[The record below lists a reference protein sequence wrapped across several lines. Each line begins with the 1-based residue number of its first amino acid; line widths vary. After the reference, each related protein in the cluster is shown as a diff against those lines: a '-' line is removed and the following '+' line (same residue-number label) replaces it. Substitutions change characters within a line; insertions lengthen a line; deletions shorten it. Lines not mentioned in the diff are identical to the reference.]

1 MTGICH
7 SPSDLLVVEPE
18 YCPQAVVDWY
28 MLGEDEGYKSGFKK
42 KDGTEKARK
51 HLAAMGWVIWYGQ
64 KGLRRELRY
73 TSPTGRSFYSLR
85 TACKGC
91 IDQGG
96 VSGIVGSSDPVSKTE
111 SVASTSVSQT
121 ETLVISSVSE
131 TVDHNR
137 KPVECIHL
145 GDDKTETLGS
155 VCQRVPSSS
164 VSHTPVRNRKPVKFI
179 NLGDEVEGELSGHPK
194 RKDFINHGDDK
205 TETLAS
211 GSVCQGVAS
220 SSVSETPARNRK
232 PLKGINLGDEVKGEL
247 AGHPKTKPRKVLADL
262 KKIRNHS
269 SVSQSKRVLQS
280 GKKRNGGIHKFQ
292 TTLSWLVDNEVVLP
306 RTRVHYRGKNG
317 APPTKEGHITRDGIE
332 CICCCQVF
340 TLSGFEAHAGS
351 TNHRP
356 AANILLEDGRT
367 LQDCQRQA
375 MNRNQ
380 NKSFTTKLQES
391 DEISSVSLQDCQG
404 QAVKRNKNK
413 SFTTKLEESDDEICS
428 VCHYG
433 GELVLCDHC
442 PSAFHKS
449 CLGLKDVP
457 NGDWFCPSC
466 ACGICGRSKFQENK
480 GDSVDD
486 SFITC
491 KQCEHKFHIGCI
503 RSKEAATDNKDHC
516 FCGRK
521 CEDIFL
527 GLRKLLGKPIP
538 VGTDN
543 LTWTLLK
550 STEDKSCNPDAP
562 DIEASKEKC
571 SKLKAAIAVMHEC
584 FEPVIDPQTN
594 SDLVEDVIFG
604 RGSELNRSNFKGFYT
619 VLLERKN
626 KVICVATLRIYGEKV
641 AELPLVCTKFKYR
654 KRGMCR
660 ILMDEIEKQ
669 LMALGVERLILA
681 AAPAVLNTWTTS
693 FGFEKMTN
701 SERLQLLDYA
711 FLDFQDTIMCQKLL
725 RKNPAAESVDQGLEE
740 IVVSHGKFNYKCL
753 DEEAKFQKPSKGSSS
768 NISKCYKRKYI
779 SIFGSQSNDNSE
791 CHKRGE
797 ISACETG
804 VPFHDAP
811 WRNQFK
817 IVQVP

>member
-1 MTGICH
+1 MERKPVTRICH

-28 MLGEDEGYKSGFKK
+28 MLGEDEGYTSSFKK
-42 KDGTEKARK
+42 KEGTEKARK
-51 HLAAMGWVIWYGQ
+51 HLAAMGWVLWYGQ

-96 VSGIVGSSDPVSKTE
+96 VSGIAGLSDPVSKTE
-111 SVASTSVSQT
+111 SVASTSVSET

-131 TVDHNR
+131 TVAHNC

-145 GDDKTETLGS
+145 GD
-155 VCQRVPSSS
+155 
-164 VSHTPVRNRKPVKFI
+164 H
-179 NLGDEVEGELSGHPK
+179 
-194 RKDFINHGDDK
+194 K

-211 GSVCQGVAS
+211 GSVCQRVAS
-220 SSVSETPARNRK
+220 SSVSETAARNRK
-232 PLKGINLGDEVKGEL
+232 PVKKCIILGDEVKGEL
-247 AGHPKTKPRKVLADL
+247 AGHPKTKPRTVLADL
-262 KKIRNHS
+262 KETRAHS
-269 SVSQSKRVLQS
+269 SVSPSKSVLRS
-280 GKKRNGGIHKFQ
+280 GKERNGGIPKFQ
-292 TTLSWLVDNEVVLP
+292 TTLSWLVDNDVVLP
-306 RTRVHYRGKNG
+306 RTRVHYRGKND
-317 APPTKEGHITRDGIE
+317 APPTKEGHITRNGIE

-367 LQDCQRQA
+367 LQDCRRQA
-375 MNRNQ
+375 MNSNQ

-391 DEISSVSLQDCQG
+391 DEISSLSLQHCQR
-404 QAVKRNKNK
+404 QAVERNKNK
-413 SFTTKLEESDDEICS
+413 SSTTKLEENDGICS

-457 NGDWFCPSC
+457 DGHWFCPSC

-480 GDSVDD
+480 RDSVDD

-503 RSKEAATDNKDHC
+503 RSKEAAADNRDHC

-538 VGTDN
+538 VGRDN

-550 STEDKSCNPDAP
+550 STDDAL

-571 SKLKAAIAVMHEC
+571 NKLKAAISVMHEC
-584 FEPVIDPQTN
+584 FEPVKDPQTN
-594 SDLVEDVIFG
+594 SDLVEDVILG
-604 RGSELNRSNFKGFYT
+604 RGSELNRSNFRGFYT

-626 KVICVATLRIYGEKV
+626 KIICVATLRIYGEKV

-681 AAPAVLNTWTTS
+681 AAPAVLNTWTNS

-725 RKNPAAESVDQGLEE
+725 RKNPAAESVDQGLVE
-740 IVVSHGKFNYKCL
+740 IVVSHGKFNPKCL
-753 DEEAKFQKPSKGSSS
+753 DEEAKFQKPSMSSSS
-768 NISKCYKRKYI
+768 NISRCYKRKYK

-791 CHKRGE
+791 YLKRGK
-797 ISACETG
+797 ISACETR
-804 VPFHDAP
+804 VPFHDDAP
-811 WRNQFK
+811 WTNQFK